1 MKIALSNEKGTAMQ
15 RILFFY
21 ASLGLAVLFSYSS
34 QAAIKPPL
42 KVLILTSPGVYHNYE
57 QQTQT
62 LAYGIAE
69 HANVRFDVSLAEL
82 ERWKTTDF
90 AQGYDVLIYNICMA
104 DNQDNALIANLR
116 RQTEQLG
123 VPALVIH
130 CTMHSFRDTNLWW
143 PMFGL
148 QTNTHESL
156 RPLTQIQAAPHPIL
170 RGIPNDWTVAN
181 DELYIN
187 QQFEAQTL
195 LIAIGEDTKPHTTA
209 WLDYQGTTPIFG
221 TTLGHSDETLND
233 PAFQRL
239 IANALLFVTG
249 NLLDQGIA
257 TAALE
262 PVNEPVD
269 IIDNVSAPQG
279 AVFLGKK
286 GMDCAFRQLAIAA
299 GPCYLGCILN
309 PLEWGEA
316 TQTCKRSCERK
327 LPSSDAIISICA
339 PEA

>member
-1 MKIALSNEKGTAMQ
+1 MQ
-15 RILFFY
+15 RILFFC
-21 ASLGLAVLFSYSS
+21 ASLSLAVLLSYSS
-34 QAAIKPPL
+34 QASIKPPL

-57 QQTQT
+57 QQTQA

-69 HANVRFDVSLAEL
+69 HVNVRFDVSLAEL

-90 AQGYDVLIYNICMA
+90 AQGYDALIYNLCMA

-130 CTMHSFRDTNLWW
+130 CTMHSFRETNLWW

-148 QTNTHESL
+148 QTKAHESL
-156 RPLTQIQAAPHPIL
+156 RPLAQIQAAPHPIL
-170 RGIPNDWTVAN
+170 QGIPNDWTVAN

-187 QQFEAQTL
+187 NQFEAQTL
-195 LIAIGEDTKPHTTA
+195 LSVIGEDNKHHTTA
-209 WLDYQGTTPIFG
+209 WLAYQGTTPIFG

-233 PAFQRL
+233 PAFGRL
-239 IANALLFVTG
+239 IANALLFVTD
-249 NLLDQGIA
+249 NLSDQGIA
-257 TAALE
+257 EVTLE
-262 PVNEPVD
+262 PVNDGVN
-269 IIDNVSAPQG
+269 IINTISAPEG
-279 AVFLGKK
+279 VVFLGQK

-327 LPSSDAIISICA
+327 LPSSDEIISLCA
-339 PEA
+339 PKA